1 MNSEWLK
8 RLMALPDK
16 DRQRMKYLALGL
28 FLSLLWFWNMAPAL
42 KTYREAPFQLAQLE
56 LQSQNLK
63 SLQTQALALQKA
75 PRMNAQNASA
85 ALQQTATEIL
95 GSSAKLNL
103 EAGRATLNLTPTSA
117 DTLAQFLASAR
128 IKAYALPVEAQLQK
142 TKTADQELWRGTL
155 ILSLPTQ

>member
-1 MNSEWLK
+1 MNSEWQK

-28 FLSLLWFWNMAPAL
+28 FLSLLWFWNIAPAL
-42 KTYREAPFQLAQLE
+42 KTYREAPQQLAQLE
-56 LQSQNLK
+56 LQSHYLK
-63 SLQTQALALQKA
+63 SLQTQAVALQKA

-142 TKTADQELWRGTL
+142 TKTADQALWRGTL

>member
-1 MNSEWLK
+1 MKSEWRSRFK
-8 RLMALPDK
+8 ALPDK
-16 DRQRMKYLALGL
+16 DRQRLKYLALGL

-42 KTYREAPFQLAQLE
+42 KTYQEAPLQLAQLE

-63 SLQTQALALQKA
+63 SLQTQALVLQKA

-85 ALQQTATEIL
+85 VLQQTATEIL
-95 GSSAKLNL
+95 GSSAKLTL
-103 EAGRATLNLTPTSA
+103 EAGRATVNLTPTSA
-117 DTLAQFLASAR
+117 DALAQFLASAR
-128 IKAYALPVEAQLQK
+128 VKAYALPVEAKLQK

>member
-28 FLSLLWFWNMAPAL
+28 FLSLLWFWNIAPAL
-42 KTYREAPFQLAQLE
+42 KTYREAPQQLAQLE
-56 LQSQNLK
+56 LQSHYLK
-63 SLQTQALALQKA
+63 SLQTQAVALQKA

-95 GSSAKLNL
+95 GSSAKLNV
-103 EAGRATLNLTPTSA
+103 ETGRATLNLTPTSA

>member
-1 MNSEWLK
+1 MNSEWQK

-28 FLSLLWFWNMAPAL
+28 FLSLLWFWNIAPAL
-42 KTYREAPFQLAQLE
+42 KTYREAPQQLAQLE
-56 LQSQNLK
+56 LQSHYLK
-63 SLQTQALALQKA
+63 SLQTQAVALQKA

-95 GSSAKLNL
+95 GSSAKLNV

>member
-1 MNSEWLK
+1 MKSEWRSRFK
-8 RLMALPDK
+8 ALPDK
-16 DRQRMKYLALGL
+16 DRQRLKYFALGL
-28 FLSLLWFWNMAPAL
+28 FLSLLWYWNMAPAL
-42 KTYREAPFQLAQLE
+42 KTYREAPLQLAQLE

-85 ALQQTATEIL
+85 VLQQTVTEIL

-103 EAGRATLNLTPTSA
+103 EAGRATVNLTPTSA
-117 DTLAQFLASAR
+117 DALAQFLATAR
-128 IKAYALPVEAQLQK
+128 IKAYALPVEAKLQK

>member
-1 MNSEWLK
+1 MKSEWRSRFK
-8 RLMALPDK
+8 ALPDK
-16 DRQRMKYLALGL
+16 DRQRLKYLALGL

-42 KTYREAPFQLAQLE
+42 KTYREAPLQLAQLE

-75 PRMNAQNASA
+75 PRMNVQNASA
-85 ALQQTATEIL
+85 VLQQTATEIL
-95 GSSAKLNL
+95 GSSAKLTL
-103 EAGRATLNLTPTSA
+103 ESGRATVNLTPTSA
-117 DTLAQFLASAR
+117 DALAQFLASAR
-128 IKAYALPVEAQLQK
+128 VKAYALPVEAKLQK

>member
-16 DRQRMKYLALGL
+16 DRQRLKYLALGL
-28 FLSLLWFWNMAPAL
+28 FLSLLWFWNIAPAL
-42 KTYREAPFQLAQLE
+42 KTYREAPQQLAQLE
-56 LQSQNLK
+56 LQSHYLK
-63 SLQTQALALQKA
+63 SLQTQAVALQKA

-95 GSSAKLNL
+95 GSSAKLNV

-142 TKTADQELWRGTL
+142 TKTADQALWRGTL

>member
-1 MNSEWLK
+1 
-8 RLMALPDK
+8 MALPDK

-28 FLSLLWFWNMAPAL
+28 FLSLLWFWNIAPAL
-42 KTYREAPFQLAQLE
+42 KTYREAPQQLAQLE
-56 LQSQNLK
+56 LQSHYLK
-63 SLQTQALALQKA
+63 SLQTQAVALQKA

-142 TKTADQELWRGTL
+142 TKTADQALWRGTL

>member
-1 MNSEWLK
+1 MNSEWQK

-28 FLSLLWFWNMAPAL
+28 FLSLLWFWNIAPAL
-42 KTYREAPFQLAQLE
+42 KTYREAPQQLAQLE
-56 LQSQNLK
+56 LQSHYLK
-63 SLQTQALALQKA
+63 SLQTQAVALQKA

-95 GSSAKLNL
+95 GSSAKLNV
-103 EAGRATLNLTPTSA
+103 ETGRATLNLTPTSA

-128 IKAYALPVEAQLQK
+128 VKAYALPVEAQLQK
-142 TKTADQELWRGTL
+142 TKTADQALWRGTL

>member
-16 DRQRMKYLALGL
+16 DRQRLKYLALGL
-28 FLSLLWFWNMAPAL
+28 FLSLLWFWNIAPAL
-42 KTYREAPFQLAQLE
+42 KTYREAPQQLAQLE
-56 LQSQNLK
+56 LQSHYLK
-63 SLQTQALALQKA
+63 SLQTQAVALQKA

-85 ALQQTATEIL
+85 ALQQTASEIL
-95 GSSAKLNL
+95 GSSAKLNV

>member
-1 MNSEWLK
+1 MNSEWQK

-28 FLSLLWFWNMAPAL
+28 FLSLLWFWNIAPAL
-42 KTYREAPFQLAQLE
+42 KTYREAPQQLAQLE
-56 LQSQNLK
+56 LQSHYLK
-63 SLQTQALALQKA
+63 SLQTQAVALQKA

>member
-28 FLSLLWFWNMAPAL
+28 FLSLLWFWNIAPAL
-42 KTYREAPFQLAQLE
+42 KTYREAPQQLAQLE
-56 LQSQNLK
+56 LQSHYLK
-63 SLQTQALALQKA
+63 SLQTQAVALQKA

-95 GSSAKLNL
+95 GSSAKLNV
-103 EAGRATLNLTPTSA
+103 ETGRATLNLTPTSA

-142 TKTADQELWRGTL
+142 TKTADQALWRGTL

>member
-1 MNSEWLK
+1 MKSEWRSRFK
-8 RLMALPDK
+8 ALPDK
-16 DRQRMKYLALGL
+16 DRQRLKYLALGL

-42 KTYREAPFQLAQLE
+42 KTYREAPLQLAQLE

-85 ALQQTATEIL
+85 VLQQTATEIL
-95 GSSAKLNL
+95 GSSAKLTL
-103 EAGRATLNLTPTSA
+103 ESGRATVNLTPTSA
-117 DTLAQFLASAR
+117 DALAQFLASAR
-128 IKAYALPVEAQLQK
+128 IKAYALPVEAKLQK

>member
-28 FLSLLWFWNMAPAL
+28 FLSLLWFWNIAPAL
-42 KTYREAPFQLAQLE
+42 KTYREAPQQLAQLE
-56 LQSQNLK
+56 LQSHYLK
-63 SLQTQALALQKA
+63 SLQTQAVALQKA

>member
-1 MNSEWLK
+1 MKSEWRSRFK
-8 RLMALPDK
+8 ALPDK
-16 DRQRMKYLALGL
+16 DRQRLKYLALGL

-42 KTYREAPFQLAQLE
+42 KTYREAPLQLAQLE

-85 ALQQTATEIL
+85 VLQQTATEIL

-103 EAGRATLNLTPTSA
+103 EAGRATVNLTPTSA
-117 DTLAQFLASAR
+117 DALAQFLATAR
-128 IKAYALPVEAQLQK
+128 IKAYALPVEAKLQK

-155 ILSLPTQ
+155 ILSFPTQ

>member
-1 MNSEWLK
+1 MKSEWRSRFK
-8 RLMALPDK
+8 ALPDK
-16 DRQRMKYLALGL
+16 DRQRLKYLALGL
-28 FLSLLWFWNMAPAL
+28 FLSLLWYWNMAPAL
-42 KTYREAPFQLAQLE
+42 KTYREAPLQLAQLE

-85 ALQQTATEIL
+85 VLQQTVTEIL

-103 EAGRATLNLTPTSA
+103 EAGRATVNLAPTSA
-117 DTLAQFLASAR
+117 DALAQFLASAR
-128 IKAYALPVEAQLQK
+128 IKAYALPVEAKLQK

>member
-1 MNSEWLK
+1 MKSEWRSRFK
-8 RLMALPDK
+8 ALPDK
-16 DRQRMKYLALGL
+16 DRQRLKYLALGL
-28 FLSLLWFWNMAPAL
+28 FLSLLWYWNMAPAL
-42 KTYREAPFQLAQLE
+42 KTYREAPLQLAQLE

-85 ALQQTATEIL
+85 VLQQTVTEIL

-103 EAGRATLNLTPTSA
+103 EAGRATVNLTPTSA
-117 DTLAQFLASAR
+117 DALAQFLATAR
-128 IKAYALPVEAQLQK
+128 IKAYALPVEAKLQK

>member
-1 MNSEWLK
+1 MNSEWQK

-28 FLSLLWFWNMAPAL
+28 FLSLLWFWNIAPAL
-42 KTYREAPFQLAQLE
+42 KTYREAPQQLAQLE
-56 LQSQNLK
+56 LQSHYLK
-63 SLQTQALALQKA
+63 SLQTQAVALQKA

-95 GSSAKLNL
+95 GSSAKLNV
-103 EAGRATLNLTPTSA
+103 ETGRATLNLTPTSA

-142 TKTADQELWRGTL
+142 TKTADQALWRGTL

>member
-1 MNSEWLK
+1 
-8 RLMALPDK
+8 
-16 DRQRMKYLALGL
+16 
-28 FLSLLWFWNMAPAL
+28 MAPVL
-42 KTYREAPFQLAQLE
+42 KTYQEAPLQLAQLE

-85 ALQQTATEIL
+85 VLQQTATEIL
-95 GSSAKLNL
+95 GSSAKLTL
-103 EAGRATLNLTPTSA
+103 ESGRATVNLTPTSA
-117 DTLAQFLASAR
+117 DALAQFLASAR
-128 IKAYALPVEAQLQK
+128 VKAYALPVEAKLQK

>member
-28 FLSLLWFWNMAPAL
+28 FLSLLWFWNIAPAL
-42 KTYREAPFQLAQLE
+42 KTYREAPQQLAQLE
-56 LQSQNLK
+56 LQSHYLK
-63 SLQTQALALQKA
+63 SLQTQAVALQKA

-142 TKTADQELWRGTL
+142 TKTADQALWRGTL

>member
-16 DRQRMKYLALGL
+16 DRQRLKYLALGL
-28 FLSLLWFWNMAPAL
+28 FLSLLWFWNIAPAL
-42 KTYREAPFQLAQLE
+42 KTYREAPQQLAQLE
-56 LQSQNLK
+56 LQSHYLK
-63 SLQTQALALQKA
+63 SLQTQAVALQKA

>member
-1 MNSEWLK
+1 MKSEWRSRFK
-8 RLMALPDK
+8 ALPDK
-16 DRQRMKYLALGL
+16 DRQRLKYLALGL

-42 KTYREAPFQLAQLE
+42 KTYREAPLQLAQLE

-85 ALQQTATEIL
+85 VLQQTATEIL
-95 GSSAKLNL
+95 GSSAKLTL
-103 EAGRATLNLTPTSA
+103 ESGRATVNLTPTSA
-117 DTLAQFLASAR
+117 DALAQFLASAR
-128 IKAYALPVEAQLQK
+128 VKAYALPVEAKLQK

>member
-1 MNSEWLK
+1 MNSEWQK

-28 FLSLLWFWNMAPAL
+28 FLSLLWFWNIAPAL
-42 KTYREAPFQLAQLE
+42 KTYREAPQQLAQLE
-56 LQSQNLK
+56 LQSHYLK
-63 SLQTQALALQKA
+63 SLQTQAVALQKA

-95 GSSAKLNL
+95 GSSAKLNV
-103 EAGRATLNLTPTSA
+103 EAGRATLNLTPTAA

>member
-1 MNSEWLK
+1 MKSEWRSRFK
-8 RLMALPDK
+8 ALPDK
-16 DRQRMKYLALGL
+16 DRQRLKYLALGL

-42 KTYREAPFQLAQLE
+42 KTYREAPLQLAQLE

-85 ALQQTATEIL
+85 VLQQTVTEIL

-103 EAGRATLNLTPTSA
+103 EAGRATVNLAPTSA
-117 DTLAQFLASAR
+117 DALAQFLASAR
-128 IKAYALPVEAQLQK
+128 IKAYALPVEAKLQK

>member
-16 DRQRMKYLALGL
+16 DRQRLKYLALGL
-28 FLSLLWFWNMAPAL
+28 FLSLLWFWNIAPAL
-42 KTYREAPFQLAQLE
+42 KTYREAPQQLAQLE
-56 LQSQNLK
+56 LQSHYLK
-63 SLQTQALALQKA
+63 SLQTQAVALQKA

-95 GSSAKLNL
+95 GSSAKLNV

-128 IKAYALPVEAQLQK
+128 VKAYALPVEAQLQK

>member
-16 DRQRMKYLALGL
+16 DRQRLKYVSLGL

-42 KTYREAPFQLAQLE
+42 KTYREAPLQLAQLE
-56 LQSQNLK
+56 LQSQHLK

-85 ALQQTATEIL
+85 VLQQAATEIL
-95 GSSAKLNL
+95 GSGAKLNL
-103 EAGRATLNLTPTSA
+103 EAGRATLNLTQTSA
-117 DTLAQFLASAR
+117 DALAQFLATAR
-128 IKAYALPVEAQLQK
+128 IKAHALPVEAKLQK
-142 TKTADQELWRGTL
+142 TKAADQELWRGSL

>member
-1 MNSEWLK
+1 MNSEWQK

-28 FLSLLWFWNMAPAL
+28 FLSLLWFWNIAPAL
-42 KTYREAPFQLAQLE
+42 KTYRDAPQQLAQLE
-56 LQSQNLK
+56 LQSHYLK
-63 SLQTQALALQKA
+63 SLQTQAVALQKA

-95 GSSAKLNL
+95 GSSAKLNV
-103 EAGRATLNLTPTSA
+103 ETGRATLNLTPTSA

-128 IKAYALPVEAQLQK
+128 VKAYALPVEAQLQK
-142 TKTADQELWRGTL
+142 TKTADQALWRGTL

>member
-1 MNSEWLK
+1 MKSEWRSRFK
-8 RLMALPDK
+8 ALPDK
-16 DRQRMKYLALGL
+16 DRQRLKYLALGL

-42 KTYREAPFQLAQLE
+42 KTYREAPLQLAQLE

-75 PRMNAQNASA
+75 PRMNAQNASTV
-85 ALQQTATEIL
+85 LQQTVTEIL

-103 EAGRATLNLTPTSA
+103 EAGRATVNLAPTSA
-117 DTLAQFLASAR
+117 DALAQFLASAR
-128 IKAYALPVEAQLQK
+128 VKAYALPVEAKLQK

>member
-1 MNSEWLK
+1 MKSEWRSRFK
-8 RLMALPDK
+8 ALPDK
-16 DRQRMKYLALGL
+16 DRQRLKYLALGL

-42 KTYREAPFQLAQLE
+42 KTYREAPLQLAQLE

-85 ALQQTATEIL
+85 VLQQTVTEIL

-103 EAGRATLNLTPTSA
+103 EAGRATVNLAPTSA
-117 DTLAQFLASAR
+117 DALAQFLASAR
-128 IKAYALPVEAQLQK
+128 IRAYALPVEAKLQK

>member
-1 MNSEWLK
+1 MNSEWQK

-16 DRQRMKYLALGL
+16 DRQRLKYLALGL
-28 FLSLLWFWNMAPAL
+28 FLSLLWFWNIAPAL
-42 KTYREAPFQLAQLE
+42 KTYREAPQQLAQLE
-56 LQSQNLK
+56 LQSHYLK
-63 SLQTQALALQKA
+63 SLQTQAVALQKA
-75 PRMNAQNASA
+75 PRMNAQNTSA

-95 GSSAKLNL
+95 GSSAKLNV

>member
-28 FLSLLWFWNMAPAL
+28 FLSLLWFWNIAPAL
-42 KTYREAPFQLAQLE
+42 KTYRDAPQQLAQLE
-56 LQSQNLK
+56 LQSHYLK
-63 SLQTQALALQKA
+63 SLQTQAVALQKA

-95 GSSAKLNL
+95 GSSAKLNV
-103 EAGRATLNLTPTSA
+103 ETGRATLNLTPTSA

-128 IKAYALPVEAQLQK
+128 VKAYALPVEAQLQK
-142 TKTADQELWRGTL
+142 TKTADQALWRGTL

>member
-16 DRQRMKYLALGL
+16 DRQRLKYLALGL
-28 FLSLLWFWNMAPAL
+28 FLSLLWFWNIAPAL
-42 KTYREAPFQLAQLE
+42 KTYREAPQQLAQLE
-56 LQSQNLK
+56 LQSHYLK
-63 SLQTQALALQKA
+63 SLQTQAVALQKA

-128 IKAYALPVEAQLQK
+128 VKAYALPVEAQLQK
-142 TKTADQELWRGTL
+142 TKTADQALWRGTL

>member
-1 MNSEWLK
+1 MKSEWRSRFK
-8 RLMALPDK
+8 ALPDK
-16 DRQRMKYLALGL
+16 DRQRLKYLALGL

-42 KTYREAPFQLAQLE
+42 KTYQEAPLQLAQLE

-75 PRMNAQNASA
+75 PRMNVQNASA
-85 ALQQTATEIL
+85 VLQQTATEIL
-95 GSSAKLNL
+95 GSSAKLTL
-103 EAGRATLNLTPTSA
+103 ESGRATVNLTPTSA
-117 DTLAQFLASAR
+117 DALAQFLASAR
-128 IKAYALPVEAQLQK
+128 VKAYALPVEAKLQK

>member
-16 DRQRMKYLALGL
+16 DRQRLKYLALGL
-28 FLSLLWFWNMAPAL
+28 FLSLLWFWNIAPAL
-42 KTYREAPFQLAQLE
+42 KTYREAPQQLAQLE
-56 LQSQNLK
+56 LQSHYLK
-63 SLQTQALALQKA
+63 SLQTQAVALQKA

-95 GSSAKLNL
+95 GSSAKLNV
-103 EAGRATLNLTPTSA
+103 ETGRATLNLTPTSA

-142 TKTADQELWRGTL
+142 TKTADQALWRGTL

>member
-16 DRQRMKYLALGL
+16 DRQRLKYLALGL
-28 FLSLLWFWNMAPAL
+28 FLSLLWFWNIAPAL
-42 KTYREAPFQLAQLE
+42 KTYREAPQQLAQLE
-56 LQSQNLK
+56 LQSHYLK
-63 SLQTQALALQKA
+63 SLQTQAVALQKA

-142 TKTADQELWRGTL
+142 TKTADQALWRGTL

>member
-1 MNSEWLK
+1 MKSEWRSRFK
-8 RLMALPDK
+8 ALPDK
-16 DRQRMKYLALGL
+16 DRQRLKYLALGL

-42 KTYREAPFQLAQLE
+42 KTYREAPLQLAQLE

-85 ALQQTATEIL
+85 VLQQTVTEIL

-103 EAGRATLNLTPTSA
+103 EAGRATVNLTPTSA
-117 DTLAQFLASAR
+117 DALAQFLATAR
-128 IKAYALPVEAQLQK
+128 IKAYALPVEAKLQK

>member
-1 MNSEWLK
+1 MKSEWRSRFK
-8 RLMALPDK
+8 ALPDK
-16 DRQRMKYLALGL
+16 DRQRLKYLALGL

-42 KTYREAPFQLAQLE
+42 KTYREAPLQLAQLE

-85 ALQQTATEIL
+85 VLQQTVTEIL

-103 EAGRATLNLTPTSA
+103 EAGRATVNLAPTSA
-117 DTLAQFLASAR
+117 DALAQFLASAR
-128 IKAYALPVEAQLQK
+128 VKAYALPVEAKLQK

>member
-1 MNSEWLK
+1 MKSEWRSRFK
-8 RLMALPDK
+8 ALPDK
-16 DRQRMKYLALGL
+16 DRQRLKYLALGL

-42 KTYREAPFQLAQLE
+42 KTYQEAPLQLAQLE

-85 ALQQTATEIL
+85 VLQQTATEIL
-95 GSSAKLNL
+95 GSSAKLTL
-103 EAGRATLNLTPTSA
+103 ESGRATVNLTPTSA
-117 DTLAQFLASAR
+117 DALAQFLASAR
-128 IKAYALPVEAQLQK
+128 VKAYALPVEAKLQK